1 MPPAAVAPFLDSDT
15 QQFVDVLTAGGGPPI
30 YTLSPAAA
38 REVLAQVQAEL
49 IAKRPAVIE
58 DTMFPVG
65 PTGSVR
71 IRIVRSEGAKAIL
84 PVVMHFDGGGWIL
97 GDKDTHDRMTREIA
111 VGADA
116 AVVFVDH
123 DRSPEVQYP
132 VAIEHACTA
141 TYFVAVHGRELGVDP
156 TRLAVW
162 ATAWMAMRDASP
174 RLRRS
179 MRRSSSSRACRRRS

>member
-15 QQFVDVLTAGGGPPI
+15 QQFVDALTAGGGPPI

-38 REVLAQVQAEL
+38 REELAQVQAEL

-58 DTMFPVG
+58 DTMLSVG

-84 PVVMHFDGGGWIL
+84 PVVMHFDGAGWIL
-97 GDKDTHDRMTREIA
+97 GDNDTHDRMTRDIA

-116 AVVFVDH
+116 AGHRCATGDDGYGAQCDARAAH
-123 DRSPEVQYP
+123 GPAGGARDRSR
-132 VAIEHACTA
+132 TA
-141 TYFVAVHGRELGVDP
+141 YGA
-156 TRLAVW
+156 
-162 ATAWMAMRDASP
+162 
-174 RLRRS
+174 RRMTS
-179 MRRSSSSRACRRRS
+179 VP